1 MKGCSLDLHLSPMA
15 STLQSCHQDSTVNDR
30 SSTIR
35 SKEINAFYSGRLSE
49 YDLVEI
55 QMRAIIEMASKD
67 REVTA
72 LELVPVRLE
81 SPLGCSVKRSVKR
94 FLEKRKKRSKSF
106 TLTPNYTSSTSSSSS
121 SLHNF

>member
-1 MKGCSLDLHLSPMA
+1 MK
-15 STLQSCHQDSTVNDR
+15 
-30 SSTIR
+30 
-35 SKEINAFYSGRLSE
+35 
-49 YDLVEI
+49 
-55 QMRAIIEMASKD
+55 MRAIIEMASKD